1 MKQGIVGIVVL
12 VGLLICMVIQPVMA
26 ETAEVLF
33 VKGQTF
39 ASEGKYDQAIQV
51 YDQALA
57 TDPKNDKVY
66 FVKGQALAAE
76 GKYDQAIQAYDQA
89 LATDPKNDKIY
100 FFKGNALLYLKKN
113 QDATDA
119 YNAALAIN
127 PRNTA
132 AQHNLDTAKT
142 PIGQT
147 VTPTSTST
155 PSASWQQK
163 YQDAQDQK
171 KVHDALS
178 PVSPLVVFGALGLL
192 VLFRRV
198 GKA

>member
-1 MKQGIVGIVVL
+1 MKQGIVEIVVL

-26 ETAEVLF
+26 ETAEELF
-33 VKGQTF
+33 VKGQDL
-39 ASEGKYDQAIQV
+39 ADQGKYSQAIQY

-57 TDPKNDKVY
+57 ITQTND
-66 FVKGQALAAE
+66 Q
-76 GKYDQAIQAYDQA
+76 
-89 LATDPKNDKIY
+89 IY
-100 FFKGNALLYLKKN
+100 YFKGNALLYLKKY
-113 QDATDA
+113 QEAIDT

-127 PRNTA
+127 PQNKA
-132 AQHNLDTAKT
+132 AQHNLNTAKT
-142 PIGQT
+142 QMAQT

-198 GKA
+198 RKA